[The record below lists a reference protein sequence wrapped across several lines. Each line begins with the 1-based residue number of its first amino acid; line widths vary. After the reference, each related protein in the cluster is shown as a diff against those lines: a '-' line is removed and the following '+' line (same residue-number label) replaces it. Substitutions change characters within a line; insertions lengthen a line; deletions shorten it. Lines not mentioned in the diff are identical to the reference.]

1 MSPETMMITRDVQK
15 DTDERRVAIRE
26 VGISELKT
34 LMTVSGIELD
44 EAAVQPVSVTASLAV
59 SLREEL
65 KGIHMSRL
73 VEDLLEAEG
82 RLDFPGLV
90 SLLVRL
96 RDHQGADDAV
106 LSFEFDYFLDRQAPV
121 SGRIAK
127 QAYRCR
133 YEARLEGGKALTFVQ
148 SVEVPVT
155 TLCPCSKEIS
165 SYGAHNQRGYV
176 DVRLEHHFADVADAA
191 VTICLEEV
199 IEQVEAS
206 ASAPLYPILKRV
218 DERFVT
224 MQAYDE
230 PRFVEDMVRNVSVK
244 LREDVR
250 VDAWQ
255 VKVTNHESIH
265 QHNAYAV
272 VRGGRAALRL

>member
-1 MSPETMMITRDVQK
+1 MRPETMTITRDVQ
-15 DTDERRVAIRE
+15 TDADDRRVAIRE
-26 VGISELKT
+26 VGISDLKT
-34 LMTVSGIELD
+34 LMDVSGIELD
-44 EAAVQPVSVTASLAV
+44 ETAVQTVSMTCSLGA
-59 SLREEL
+59 SLREEI

-82 RLDFPGLV
+82 RLDFRGILN
-90 SLLVRL
+90 LLVRL
-96 RDHQGADDAV
+96 RNHQGSDDSA
-106 LSFEFDYFLDRQAPV
+106 LSFAFDYFLDRQAPV

-127 QAYRCR
+127 QAYRCG
-133 YEARLEGGKALTFVQ
+133 YEARLKDGKELTFVQ

-176 DVRLEHHFADVADAA
+176 DVRLEHHFADIADAE
-191 VTICLEEV
+191 VTVCLEEV

-230 PRFVEDMVRNVSVK
+230 PRFVEDMVRNVSTK

-272 VRGGRAALRL
+272 VRGGSAALRF

>member
-1 MSPETMMITRDVQK
+1 MTPQTMTLTRDVQ
-15 DTDERRVAIRE
+15 TDVDDRRVAIRE
-26 VGISELKT
+26 VGISDLKFPVT
-34 LMTVSGIELD
+34 IGGIELD
-44 EAAVQPVSVTASLAV
+44 ETATQTVSATCALAV
-59 SLREEL
+59 SLREDL

-73 VEDLLEAEG
+73 VEDLLETG
-82 RLDFPGLV
+82 GTVDFPALV
-90 SLLVRL
+90 ALLERL
-96 RDHQGADDAV
+96 REHQGADNAT
-106 LSFEFDYFLDRQAPV
+106 LRFEFDYFLDRQAPV

-127 QAYRCR
+127 QAYRCVF
-133 YEARLEGGKALTFVQ
+133 EGRLVAGRLTFTQ
-148 SVEVPVT
+148 KVEVPVT

-176 DVRLEHHFADVADAA
+176 DVELEHHFDLATSPSVN
-191 VTICLEEV
+191 VCLEEI

-206 ASAPLYPILKRV
+206 ASAPLYPILKRI

-230 PRFVEDMVRNVSVK
+230 PRFVEDMVRAVAVR
-244 LREDVR
+244 LRDDKR
-250 VDAWQ
+250 IDRWT

-272 VRGGRAALRL
+272 VRGGRVED

>member
-1 MSPETMMITRDVQK
+1 MTMPLSRDVQTEL
-15 DTDERRVAIRE
+15 DDRDIAIRE
-26 VGISELKT
+26 VGISDMKFPL
-34 LMTVSGIELD
+34 LISGVELD
-44 EAAVQPVSVTASLAV
+44 EDASQQVSAKGSLAV
-59 SLREEL
+59 SLRKEL

-73 VEDLLEAEG
+73 VEDLLETGA

-90 SLLVRL
+90 RLLARL
-96 RDHQGADDAV
+96 REHQEAEDAA
-106 LSFEFDYFLDRQAPV
+106 LRFEFDYFLDRQAPV

-127 QAYRCR
+127 QAYHCR
-133 YEARLEGGKALTFVQ
+133 YEGRLEADRLHFTQ
-148 SVEVPVT
+148 HVEVPVT

-165 SYGAHNQRGYV
+165 AYGAHNQRGYV
-176 DVRLEHHFADVADAA
+176 EVTLEHIFADYRVAA
-191 VTICLEEV
+191 VNVCLEEM

-230 PRFVEDMVRNVSVK
+230 PRFVEDLVRNVAVR
-244 LREDVR
+244 LRDDERIDRWTVR
-250 VDAWQ
+250 
-255 VKVTNHESIH
+255 VTNHESIH

-272 VRGGRAALRL
+272 VKGRR